1 MILLVSKNG
10 KIKKWI
16 SCEVNNLIMVWYHAE
31 NEEPWKIESVK
42 EIETKEWVFQG
53 KNEFFVNC
61 HIQEIPGRFRPKSLP
76 GHNNC

>member
-1 MILLVSKNG
+1 
-10 KIKKWI
+10 
-16 SCEVNNLIMVWYHAE
+16 MVWYHAE